1 MFFALVIVA
10 IQIKI
15 IRIAKNRGF
24 QLKITPLF
32 KYLFYF
38 SILLT
43 FVKIILGAQV
53 RQEIDFLVMD
63 GIDRGHW
70 IAGMEGD
77 FLFHRSFSWVL
88 LIVNLGLLWLNR
100 KANYG
105 IQSIKYIVVLLLIL
119 FITGV
124 LFSYAGMPAF
134 IQPIHLFVA

>member
-1 MFFALVIVA
+1 
-10 IQIKI
+10 
-15 IRIAKNRGF
+15 
-24 QLKITPLF
+24 
-32 KYLFYF
+32 
-38 SILLT
+38 
-43 FVKIILGAQV
+43 
-53 RQEIDFLVMD
+53 MD

-134 IQPIHLFVA
+134 IQPIHLFVASIMLGIQLYSLDYFKYRSESLIR